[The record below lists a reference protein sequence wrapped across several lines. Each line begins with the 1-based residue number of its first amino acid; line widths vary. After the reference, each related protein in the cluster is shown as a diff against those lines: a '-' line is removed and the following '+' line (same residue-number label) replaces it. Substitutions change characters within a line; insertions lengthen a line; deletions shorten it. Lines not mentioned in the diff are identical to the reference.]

1 MPDEDVRIQLAR
13 MEGKIDTAL
22 GVHTARL
29 DEHARILDSH
39 DKRLR
44 EVAEAQA
51 RSEGSHKLPNWVP
64 VLAAIAGVC
73 SILAAVL
80 IAILRG

>member
-29 DEHARILDSH
+29 DEHSRILDQH
-39 DKRLR
+39 DVRIR

-64 VLAAIAGVC
+64 VLASITGVC
-73 SILAAVL
+73 SIIAAII
-80 IAILRG
+80 IAITR

>member
-22 GVHTARL
+22 QGHSVRL
-29 DEHARILDSH
+29 DEHSRILDQH
-39 DKRLR
+39 DIRIR

-64 VLAAIAGVC
+64 VLAAVAGVC
-73 SILAAVL
+73 SIIAAVI
-80 IAILRG
+80 IAILKG